1 MAKQKCRFSVAGC
14 PGVNPY
20 LQNLVP
26 AVSHTSGGTP
36 SSLIS
41 PNHIKACT
49 KFGITGLPAQEDI
62 DMGEAGDPPPTPPVP
77 VADAFIK
84 KTQQQKRMKELHQTL
99 LEELGEEDPSVI
111 ALQAGLD
118 KFTSQ

>member
-1 MAKQKCRFSVAGC
+1 
-14 PGVNPY
+14 
-20 LQNLVP
+20 
-26 AVSHTSGGTP
+26 
-36 SSLIS
+36 
-41 PNHIKACT
+41 
-49 KFGITGLPAQEDI
+49 
-62 DMGEAGDPPPTPPVP
+62 MGENGESPPTPPVP

-84 KTQQQKRMKELHQTL
+84 KTQQQERMKKLHQSL